1 MSRGRLVGIVVSAA
15 TVSDELL
22 DEDGGIT
29 PVAELFIRR
38 VEWSDAG
45 RGGAGRMRG
54 FRSDARPGKAERRNE
69 RVLCS
74 CPARE
79 AKPYS
84 TDIHGVR

>member
-1 MSRGRLVGIVVSAA
+1 M
-15 TVSDELL
+15 DELL

-29 PVAELFIRR
+29 PVVKLFIRR

-45 RGGAGRMRG
+45 RGGV
-54 FRSDARPGKAERRNE
+54 SARLPKRREARQAERRYG

>member
-29 PVAELFIRR
+29 PVAELFTRR

-45 RGGAGRMRG
+45 RGGEN
-54 FRSDARPGKAERRNE
+54 ARPGKAERRNE

>member
-29 PVAELFIRR
+29 PVAELFTRR

-45 RGGAGRMRG
+45 RGGEN
-54 FRSDARPGKAERRNE
+54 ARLPKRREARQSRAQERTRALQLPGKGGKT
-69 RVLCS
+69 V
-74 CPARE
+74 
-79 AKPYS
+79 
-84 TDIHGVR
+84 